1 MDDLSD
7 NLQQIV
13 RLLGQMTDVFTSDA
27 VIEDMQNVLSQL
39 MNVSS
44 AIMSMAY
51 SLGNASV
58 QLEDISDTDDDDEA
72 LCLIAQCANTASIT
86 ADTNVGGIAGNVSLD
101 ISFDREDQLNISSTL
116 IGSGKYEIFARISSC
131 ENSASVAASKSC
143 AGGIAG
149 RMDYGLAVGCSAL
162 GEVTTAEEYAG
173 GIVGH
178 SSAAVRNC
186 RARVNLSGKRY
197 VGGIAG
203 LGKDISSCSVMPH
216 FENRAELCGSV
227 AGYADGTIAENLY
240 SDSTVGGVD
249 GFSFT
254 GQSDHMDYEDFAA
267 LPDTPDFFRS
277 IGVTFVKDGVTVET
291 IEVPFG
297 GKIASLPAVADE
309 DGMYWQWNDFD
320 PNEAVYY
327 SRTVEGEY
335 IRPVTTISTG
345 EDEPLFLAEGTFRD
359 GQTLL
364 AVPFVPDAETL
375 GIDAASL
382 LAAYTVRVS
391 GYSEPLTVR
400 MLTSAPGSLYT
411 LSEGTLT
418 PLSFTRD
425 GSYIVFRLDNGAS
438 IVYLAQ
444 ETARTGWIIG
454 GIAGGAAAAA
464 AVVLVIVRKKKK
476 KDLTSS

>member
-58 QLEDISDTDDDDEA
+58 QLEDISDTDDDDDDEA

-116 IGSGKYEIFARISSC
+116 VGSGKYEIFARISSC

-178 SSAAVRNC
+178 SSAAVWNC

-254 GQSDHMDYEDFAA
+254 GQSDYMDYEDFAA

-291 IEVPFG
+291 VEVPFG
-297 GKIASLPAVADE
+297 GRIASVPSVADE

-375 GIDAASL
+375 GIDAASI

-391 GYSEPLTVR
+391 DYSEPLTVR
-400 MLTSAPGSLYT
+400 MLTSASGSLYT

-444 ETARTGWIIG
+444 ETSRTGWIIG
-454 GIAGGAAAAA
+454 GIAGAPAAA
-464 AVVLVIVRKKKK
+464 AVVLIIVRKRRKK
-476 KDLTSS
+476 T

>member
-1 MDDLSD
+1 M
-7 NLQQIV
+7 
-13 RLLGQMTDVFTSDA
+13 
-27 VIEDMQNVLSQL
+27 
-39 MNVSS
+39 
-44 AIMSMAY
+44 
-51 SLGNASV
+51 
-58 QLEDISDTDDDDEA
+58 
-72 LCLIAQCANTASIT
+72 
-86 ADTNVGGIAGNVSLD
+86 
-101 ISFDREDQLNISSTL
+101 
-116 IGSGKYEIFARISSC
+116 
-131 ENSASVAASKSC
+131 
-143 AGGIAG
+143 
-149 RMDYGLAVGCSAL
+149 
-162 GEVTTAEEYAG
+162 
-173 GIVGH
+173 
-178 SSAAVRNC
+178 
-186 RARVNLSGKRY
+186 
-197 VGGIAG
+197 
-203 LGKDISSCSVMPH
+203 
-216 FENRAELCGSV
+216 
-227 AGYADGTIAENLY
+227 
-240 SDSTVGGVD
+240 D

-254 GQSDHMDYEDFAA
+254 GQSDYMDYEDFAA

-291 IEVPFG
+291 VEVPFG
-297 GKIASLPAVADE
+297 GRIASVPSVADE

-335 IRPVTTISTG
+335 IRPVTTISTD

-375 GIDAASL
+375 GIDAASI

-400 MLTSAPGSLYT
+400 MLTSASGSLYT

-425 GSYIVFRLDNGAS
+425 GSYVVFRLDNGAS

-444 ETARTGWIIG
+444 ETSRTGWIIG

-464 AVVLVIVRKKKK
+464 AVVLIIVRKRRKK
-476 KDLTSS
+476 T

>member
-227 AGYADGTIAENLY
+227 AGYADGTI
-240 SDSTVGGVD
+240 G
-249 GFSFT
+249 
-254 GQSDHMDYEDFAA
+254 
-267 LPDTPDFFRS
+267 R
-277 IGVTFVKDGVTVET
+277 K
-291 IEVPFG
+291 
-297 GKIASLPAVADE
+297 SL
-309 DGMYWQWNDFD
+309 
-320 PNEAVYY
+320 
-327 SRTVEGEY
+327 
-335 IRPVTTISTG
+335 
-345 EDEPLFLAEGTFRD
+345 
-359 GQTLL
+359 
-364 AVPFVPDAETL
+364 
-375 GIDAASL
+375 
-382 LAAYTVRVS
+382 
-391 GYSEPLTVR
+391 
-400 MLTSAPGSLYT
+400 
-411 LSEGTLT
+411 
-418 PLSFTRD
+418 
-425 GSYIVFRLDNGAS
+425 FRLHGRRCGRLQLHRSDGL
-438 IVYLAQ
+438 YGL
-444 ETARTGWIIG
+444 
-454 GIAGGAAAAA
+454 
-464 AVVLVIVRKKKK
+464 
-476 KDLTSS
+476 